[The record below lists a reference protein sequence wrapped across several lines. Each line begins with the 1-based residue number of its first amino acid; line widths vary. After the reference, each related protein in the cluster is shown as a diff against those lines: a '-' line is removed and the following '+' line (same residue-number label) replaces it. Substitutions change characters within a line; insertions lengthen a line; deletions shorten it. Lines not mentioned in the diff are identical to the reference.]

1 MKGLYELAGISRQ
14 AVHKSEKRTRDRK
27 AVQHKIFEQA
37 DRIRKAHP
45 RAGCRKMAV
54 DLCEPGWGRD
64 KIETILLAQGY
75 RLRYKR
81 RYQKTTQRQHL
92 YHYPNLIGGLQID
105 DINQVVQTD
114 ITYYLLKER
123 FYYLTFIIDVYSRR
137 IIGYATSK
145 TLQAT
150 ANIQALKMLFRKRK
164 GYNLKAMIHHSDKG
178 SQYIDTG
185 YRHLLNNYDLRIS
198 MCDMA
203 WENAYA
209 ERINRTIKEEY
220 LDGWHITD
228 YRHLELSV
236 HKAVIHYNHKRK
248 HKSLK
253 GMTPYEFE
261 KSLLGIAKE
270 NRNKLSLYN

>member
-1 MKGLYELAGISRQ
+1 MKDLYDLAGGSRQ
-14 AVHKSEKRTRDRK
+14 AVHKFEKRVRDRK
-27 AVQHKIFEQA
+27 AVPYKIFKQV

-54 DLCEPGWGRD
+54 ELCEPGWGRD
-64 KIETILLAQGY
+64 KIENMLLDTGY

-92 YHYPNLIGGLQID
+92 YHYPNLIAGLQID

-114 ITYYLLKER
+114 ITYYLLKDR
-123 FYYLTFIIDVYSRR
+123 FYYLTFIIDVYSRC

-145 TLQAT
+145 TLQAI
-150 ANIQALKMLFRKRK
+150 ANIKALKMLLRRRKR
-164 GYNLKAMIHHSDKG
+164 YDLKAMIHHSDKG
-178 SQYIDTG
+178 SQFIDAR
-185 YRHLLNNYDLRIS
+185 YRGLLNDNEVRIS

-220 LDGWHITD
+220 LDGWYIKD
-228 YRHLELSV
+228 YHHLQQLV
-236 HKAVIHYNHKRK
+236 QKAVNHYNHERK
-248 HKSLK
+248 HKNLNR
-253 GMTPYEFE
+253 MTPHEFE
-261 KSLLGIAKE
+261 KSIISIPKE
-270 NRNKLSLYN
+270 NRKKLRINN